1 MTTDC
6 SFSSLTGPE
15 SMMDQFRAP
24 TSMTPEELG
33 DSLARLV
40 WESFT
45 DFLAKGDAEIGL
57 EELGIPTEDGIPD
70 EAAVEESLIFLMW
83 AHTRGAQLAF
93 TGRVH
98 QETLKQGL
106 DSLHRAV
113 FEDLVKNGTPAA
125 QLPLFEQKIAARYAE
140 YHRAAAE
147 SDTALG
153 GAVVRHLAIS
163 GSTDRMAH
171 AMTNRALAVA
181 NPLRDF
187 LEEVELVPG

>member
-1 MTTDC
+1 
-6 SFSSLTGPE
+6 
-15 SMMDQFRAP
+15 MDQFRAP
-24 TSMTPEELG
+24 TSMTPTELG

-45 DFLAKGDAEIGL
+45 DFLAQDDAEIGL
-57 EELGIPTEDGIPD
+57 EELGIPTHDGIPN

-93 TGRVH
+93 TGRTKQV
-98 QETLKQGL
+98 TLKKGL

-125 QLPLFEQKIAARYAE
+125 QLPLFEQKIAARYTE

-153 GAVVRHLAIS
+153 EAVMRYLATS
-163 GSTDRMAH
+163 GSANPGVAH
-171 AMTNRALAVA
+171 AVTNRARAVA

-187 LEEVELVPG
+187 LEEVELIED